1 MPGSTGG
8 SWKRS
13 DWSGSPK
20 WDNPTGNRGHQG
32 FWTYRQN
39 HATAPVPDPTH
50 LPAAPLTRTRE
61 GLSRNLCGA
70 LVGVGTGAGL
80 AAHADQSDGVQRW
93 ARSTDPS
100 QHRRMEGSILKA
112 KSPGG
117 TLVVQLFPLNTLPVP
132 TVGTARSRSLS
143 RRTF

>member
-50 LPAAPLTRTRE
+50 AWSDVWVTSTVQPTGTTSTSLAFTKAIRWPSWISRYFVVPSTSVWLP
-61 GLSRNLCGA
+61 
-70 LVGVGTGAGL
+70 
-80 AAHADQSDGVQRW
+80 
-93 ARSTDPS
+93 
-100 QHRRMEGSILKA
+100 
-112 KSPGG
+112 G
-117 TLVVQLFPLNTLPVP
+117 TL
-132 TVGTARSRSLS
+132 LS
-143 RRTF
+143 MLVA